1 MISFFQLIRYKNL
14 LMVLLTMIL
23 TKYALINSFISNPSL
38 TSIDFIILSLSI
50 LFITAG
56 GYIINDLYDI
66 EADTINKPLKVYI
79 SKSISKKNAW
89 VIYILSSTLGVILG
103 IYLSVIKNSDF
114 LSFYFIGTTLLLF
127 LYSVLL
133 KKQVFIGNLCI
144 SLLVALPIYLLYKFD
159 SNSKTISNILQ
170 YFFLSIAVFYY
181 MFFAF
186 LTTMIREIIKDIE
199 DINGDYT
206 VKLKTLPIL
215 IGKTRARNISIF
227 LSVVLL
233 LFLFLVSSNYFIS
246 KKYFLGTIMLMISII
261 VVHFIFKSWNAST
274 KKQFHYLSN
283 LMKLIMFIG
292 ILSMILFKF
301 K

>member
-89 VIYILSSTLGVILG
+89 FIYLLSSTLGVSLG

-261 VVHFIFKSWNAST
+261 VVHFIFKSWNAIT

-283 LMKLIMFIG
+283 LMKLIMFTG

>member
-1 MISFFQLIRYKNL
+1 MISFFYLIRYKNL

-23 TKYALINSFISNPSL
+23 TKYALINSFISDPSL

-50 LFITAG
+50 LCITAG
-56 GYIINDLYDI
+56 GYIINDLFDI

-89 VIYILSSTLGVILG
+89 VIYLLSSTFGVTLG
-103 IYLSVIKNSDF
+103 IYLSIIKNIDF

-133 KKQVFIGNLCI
+133 KKLVFIGNLCI

-159 SNSKTISNILQ
+159 SNNITISNILQ
-170 YFFLSIAVFYY
+170 YFLLSIAIFYY

-199 DINGDYT
+199 DINGDYI

-227 LSVVLL
+227 LSLVLL

-246 KKYFLGTIMLMISII
+246 NKYFLGIIMLMLST
-261 VVHFIFKSWNAST
+261 VVVYFIFKSWIATT
-274 KKQFHYLSN
+274 KKQFQYLSN

-292 ILSMILFKF
+292 ILSMALFKF

>member
-1 MISFFQLIRYKNL
+1 MISFFYLIRYKNL

-23 TKYALINSFISNPSL
+23 TKYALINSFISDPSL

-50 LFITAG
+50 LCITAG
-56 GYIINDLYDI
+56 GYIINDLFDI

-89 VIYILSSTLGVILG
+89 VIYLLSSTLGVILG

-133 KKQVFIGNLCI
+133 KKLVFIGNLCI

-159 SNSKTISNILQ
+159 SNNITISNILQ
-170 YFFLSIAVFYY
+170 FFFLSIAIFYY

-199 DINGDYT
+199 DINGDYI

-227 LSVVLL
+227 LSLVLL

-246 KKYFLGTIMLMISII
+246 NKYFLGIIMLMLST
-261 VVHFIFKSWNAST
+261 VVVYFIFKSWTATT
-274 KKQFHYLSN
+274 KKQFQYLSN

-292 ILSMILFKF
+292 ILSMALFKF

>member
-89 VIYILSSTLGVILG
+89 FIYLLSSTLGVSLG

-170 YFFLSIAVFYY
+170 YFFLSTVVFYY

-261 VVHFIFKSWNAST
+261 VVHFIFKSWNAIT

-283 LMKLIMFIG
+283 LMKLIMFTG

>member
-38 TSIDFIILSLSI
+38 TSVDFIILSLSI

-89 VIYILSSTLGVILG
+89 FIYLLSSTLGVILG

-283 LMKLIMFIG
+283 LMKLIMFTG

>member
-66 EADTINKPLKVYI
+66 EADTINKPLKVFI

-89 VIYILSSTLGVILG
+89 FIYLLSSTLGVSLG

-127 LYSVLL
+127 LYSGLL

-170 YFFLSIAVFYY
+170 YFFLSTVVFYY

-206 VKLKTLPIL
+206 VKLKTLPIV

-283 LMKLIMFIG
+283 LMKLIMFTG

>member
-1 MISFFQLIRYKNL
+1 MISFFYLIRYKNL

-23 TKYALINSFISNPSL
+23 TKYALINSFISDPSL

-50 LFITAG
+50 LCITAG
-56 GYIINDLYDI
+56 GYIINDLFDI

-89 VIYILSSTLGVILG
+89 VIYLLSSTLGVTLG
-103 IYLSVIKNSDF
+103 IYLSIIKNIDF

-133 KKQVFIGNLCI
+133 KKLVFIGNLCI
-144 SLLVALPIYLLYKFD
+144 SLLVTLPIYLLYKFD
-159 SNSKTISNILQ
+159 SNSKTFSNILQ

-199 DINGDYT
+199 DINGDYI

-227 LSVVLL
+227 LSLVLL

-246 KKYFLGTIMLMISII
+246 NKYFLGIIMLMLST
-261 VVHFIFKSWNAST
+261 VVVYFIFKSWIATT
-274 KKQFHYLSN
+274 KKQFQYLSN

-292 ILSMILFKF
+292 ILSMTLFKF

>member
-23 TKYALINSFISNPSL
+23 TKYALINSFISDPSL

-66 EADTINKPLKVYI
+66 EADTINKPLKVFI

-89 VIYILSSTLGVILG
+89 FIYLLSSTLGVSLG
-103 IYLSVIKNSDF
+103 IYLSIIKNIDF
-114 LSFYFIGTTLLLF
+114 LSFYFFGTTLLLF

-144 SLLVALPIYLLYKFD
+144 SLLVTLPIYLLYKFD
-159 SNSKTISNILQ
+159 SNNITISNILQ

-206 VKLKTLPIL
+206 VKLKTLPIF

-261 VVHFIFKSWNAST
+261 LVHFIFKSWNAST

-292 ILSMILFKF
+292 ILSMTLFKF

>member
-1 MISFFQLIRYKNL
+1 MISFFYLIRYKNL

-23 TKYALINSFISNPSL
+23 TKYALINSFISEPSL

-50 LFITAG
+50 LLITAG

-66 EADTINKPLKVYI
+66 KADTINKPLKVYI

-89 VIYILSSTLGVILG
+89 IIYFLSSTLGVTLG
-103 IYLSVIKNSDF
+103 IYLSIIKNIDF

-127 LYSVLL
+127 LYSLLL
-133 KKQVFIGNLCI
+133 KKLVFIGNLCI

-159 SNSKTISNILQ
+159 SNNITISNILQ
-170 YFFLSIAVFYY
+170 YFLLSIVIFYY

-199 DINGDYT
+199 DINGDYI

-227 LSVVLL
+227 LSLVLL

-246 KKYFLGTIMLMISII
+246 NKYFLGIIMLMLST
-261 VVHFIFKSWNAST
+261 VVVYFIFKSWIATT
-274 KKQFHYLSN
+274 KKAVS
-283 LMKLIMFIG
+283 I
-292 ILSMILFKF
+292 FK
-301 K
+301 

>member
-1 MISFFQLIRYKNL
+1 MISFFYLIRYKNL

-23 TKYALINSFISNPSL
+23 TKYALINSFISDPSL

-50 LFITAG
+50 LCITAG
-56 GYIINDLYDI
+56 GYIINDLFDI

-89 VIYILSSTLGVILG
+89 VIYLLSSTFGVTLG
-103 IYLSVIKNSDF
+103 IYLSIIKNSDF

-133 KKQVFIGNLCI
+133 KKLVFIGNLCI

-159 SNSKTISNILQ
+159 SNNITISNILQ
-170 YFFLSIAVFYY
+170 YFFLSIAIFYY

-199 DINGDYT
+199 DINGDYI

-246 KKYFLGTIMLMISII
+246 NKYFLGIIMLMLST
-261 VVHFIFKSWNAST
+261 VVVYFIFKSWIATT
-274 KKQFHYLSN
+274 KKQFQYLSN

-292 ILSMILFKF
+292 ILSMALFKF